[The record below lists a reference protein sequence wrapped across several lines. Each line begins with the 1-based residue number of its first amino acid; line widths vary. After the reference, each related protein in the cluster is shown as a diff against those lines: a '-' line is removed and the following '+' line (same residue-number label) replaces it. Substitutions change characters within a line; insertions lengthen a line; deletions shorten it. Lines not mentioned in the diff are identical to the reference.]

1 VILNFRTT
9 YVSKSGNVVFNPRL
23 ITANYFKSWFSV
35 DLFAAIPGSY
45 LSSFTNSTRWRQ
57 TTTKDHLRA
66 TFFCLVDL
74 FTIFLEFPDRQSNL
88 RGSLN
93 NVQMLK
99 ILRLLRLA
107 RIAYKL
113 ELLTQYG
120 AVALT
125 VSVLIFGMM
134 AHWLACFWYLIGIS
148 ELNSDYGIR
157 TGVGWLYE
165 LSRSLNVSYQSEN
178 HTIINA
184 NGIEIPKGV
193 VSYVT

>member
-1 VILNFRTT
+1 M
-9 YVSKSGNVVFNPRL
+9 
-23 ITANYFKSWFSV
+23 
-35 DLFAAIPGSY
+35 
-45 LSSFTNSTRWRQ
+45 
-57 TTTKDHLRA
+57 
-66 TFFCLVDL
+66 
-74 FTIFLEFPDRQSNL
+74 LEFPDHKSNL

-134 AHWLACFWYLIGIS
+134 GMGFRSSRLLCFLMRKKSI
-148 ELNSDYGIR
+148 
-157 TGVGWLYE
+157 
-165 LSRSLNVSYQSEN
+165 
-178 HTIINA
+178 
-184 NGIEIPKGV
+184 
-193 VSYVT
+193 

>member
-1 VILNFRTT
+1 MRGRLRRWADSPLVTFHFKNF
-9 YVSKSGNVVFNPRL
+9 Y
-23 ITANYFKSWFSV
+23 
-35 DLFAAIPGSY
+35 
-45 LSSFTNSTRWRQ
+45 
-57 TTTKDHLRA
+57 
-66 TFFCLVDL
+66 LVDL

-184 NGIEIPKGV
+184 NGIEIPKGM
-193 VSYVT
+193 VTLCIKYM

>member
-1 VILNFRTT
+1 MF
-9 YVSKSGNVVFNPRL
+9 
-23 ITANYFKSWFSV
+23 
-35 DLFAAIPGSY
+35 
-45 LSSFTNSTRWRQ
+45 
-57 TTTKDHLRA
+57 
-66 TFFCLVDL
+66 LVDI
-74 FTIFLEFPDRQSNL
+74 FTIVLRFEHKSNL

-134 AHWLACFWYLIGIS
+134 
-148 ELNSDYGIR
+148 
-157 TGVGWLYE
+157 V
-165 LSRSLNVSYQSEN
+165 
-178 HTIINA
+178 
-184 NGIEIPKGV
+184 KG
-193 VSYVT
+193 

>member
-1 VILNFRTT
+1 MA
-9 YVSKSGNVVFNPRL
+9 SHDRL
-23 ITANYFKSWFSV
+23 T
-35 DLFAAIPGSY
+35 
-45 LSSFTNSTRWRQ
+45 
-57 TTTKDHLRA
+57 A

>member
-1 VILNFRTT
+1 MIINCWYARRHSQVQ
-9 YVSKSGNVVFNPRL
+9 
-23 ITANYFKSWFSV
+23 
-35 DLFAAIPGSY
+35 
-45 LSSFTNSTRWRQ
+45 SSHMF
-57 TTTKDHLRA
+57 
-66 TFFCLVDL
+66 LVDI
-74 FTIFLEFPDRQSNL
+74 FTIVLRFEHKSNL

-134 AHWLACFWYLIGIS
+134 VRGWSSFQTLRSVSLVDWEIATLSLIKAHWLACFWYLIGIS
-148 ELNSDYGIR
+148 ELNSKKGKE

-165 LSRSLNVSYQSEN
+165 LARSLNTTYVDEKVDGEGIRGLA
-178 HTIINA
+178 IIDF
-184 NGIEIPKGV
+184 G
-193 VSYVT
+193 

>member
-1 VILNFRTT
+1 MQI
-9 YVSKSGNVVFNPRL
+9 
-23 ITANYFKSWFSV
+23 ANLKFHVLKV
-35 DLFAAIPGSY
+35 
-45 LSSFTNSTRWRQ
+45 
-57 TTTKDHLRA
+57 KM
-66 TFFCLVDL
+66 
-74 FTIFLEFPDRQSNL
+74 

-107 RIAYKL
+107 RVAYKL

-134 AHWLACFWYLIGIS
+134 AHWLACFWYLIGYR
-148 ELNSDYGIR
+148 ELNSEQGIR

-165 LSRSLNVSYQSEN
+165 LGTGTTN
-178 HTIINA
+178 HTL
-184 NGIEIPKGV
+184 K
-193 VSYVT
+193 